1 MTETN
6 FTSDTLKEIKVR
18 NIYDKS
24 LINFRFPS
32 SAKVSARTSQ
42 RRTKSTLGRGCSVQ
56 AARETAA
63 ARYKG
68 FMNGCKDFTWDDFH
82 SLKTIGDVMQPI
94 LAEYKAFKQKLV
106 KHFRFDS
113 FATVTMFGK

>member
-42 RRTKSTLGRGCSVQ
+42 RRTKSTLERGCSVQ

-68 FMNGCKDFTWDDFH
+68 FMNGCKDFTWNDFH
-82 SLKTIGDVMQPI
+82 SLNLKTEFND
-94 LAEYKAFKQKLV
+94 LLV
-106 KHFRFDS
+106 KLLR
-113 FATVTMFGK
+113 ATAEEPCQ